1 MALFHFYEPYF
12 VPSLMIT
19 HIIANEG
26 IILAL
31 LSPPLFL
38 ACMDAN
44 ASFQPLPDVSLL
56 FSLFHPSLIW
66 QFHFPA

>member
-31 LSPPLFL
+31 LSPP
-38 ACMDAN
+38 
-44 ASFQPLPDVSLL
+44 SFSHAWMPMHHFSPSQMSLSS
-56 FSLFHPSLIW
+56 SLYSIPV
-66 QFHFPA
+66 